1 MEWDGIQKGIYQALK
16 IWDLEL
22 FEHIEVPLIISP
34 CNMKLSNDGIHDGM
48 SICATLIKDFKLKS
62 HSSFRGKTIFES
74 GKKACIVESVGRGN
88 CDLPTRDIYFTVTS
102 KTHKIMF
109 VFRKK

>member
-1 MEWDGIQKGIYQALK
+1 
-16 IWDLEL
+16 
-22 FEHIEVPLIISP
+22 
-34 CNMKLSNDGIHDGM
+34 MKLSNDGIHDGM

-62 HSSFRGKTIFES
+62 IVPLEERQYLNQE
-74 GKKACIVESVGRGN
+74 KACIVESVGRGN

-109 VFRKK
+109 VLEKNKLFPVMIFDKKKILMNIQIYLNLKYIKKR